1 MNRVRTEL
9 RSRSPIWWVA
19 AFAGV
24 AIFALDL
31 VGHLTQPN
39 IQDTGVWIFLD
50 TKLAALIAAGLW
62 IWGWRVR
69 LIGLLLFGWAIA
81 VLAGDLMN
89 VYPDSRSV
97 ATFGL
102 LVYWT
107 GANIFFLHMAFAYP
121 TGRLGRHWPTRLLLI
136 GFVYVGSV
144 ITVIPWLLF
153 QDGRGCADCRP
164 RATSYFFVGH
174 SVSWL
179 DDWNL
184 FWVYWSWVA
193 LAPVFVWL
201 IWRRFRMTSKGGRRT
216 VWPFLTAF
224 SLAFADLV
232 IWSIDGGFG
241 SGGSLDPYLTY
252 GDISTAWLVV
262 LGAVSGVLVTR
273 RARGVVGNLVVELGR
288 AAPGGVRDALA
299 RAIGDPTLEL
309 ALWVP
314 QKHGWVDEEGNE
326 VELPTGD
333 DRTVTLVGEKL
344 AAIIHDPVLLDQPSL
359 LEAAGSAARF
369 ALENERLQV
378 ELRAQLAELR
388 ESRARIVW
396 AGDEER
402 RRLERDLHDGAQQRL
417 LGLGMALQ
425 LLEPHLDKDAGPLL
439 EETETELQQALAEL
453 RELARG
459 IHPAVLTDQGLAA
472 ALKTL
477 AQRSPVPVELYACS
491 GRLPAPVETAAYFV
505 VSEALTNIVKYARAE
520 HAWVNVTR
528 NNGLVRIDV
537 RDDGIGG
544 ANPTAGSGLSG
555 LADRI
560 GALDG
565 QLEIESPA
573 GAGTHVAA
581 EIPCAR

>member
-1 MNRVRTEL
+1 MNRLQAEL
-9 RSRSPIWWVA
+9 RKPSPIWWVA
-19 AFAGV
+19 AFVGL

-39 IQDTGVWIFLD
+39 IQDTGVWVFLD
-50 TKLAALIAAGLW
+50 SKLAALIAAALW
-62 IWGWRVR
+62 VWGWRVR
-69 LIGLLLFGWAIA
+69 RLGVVMLCWAVG

-102 LVYWT
+102 LLFWT
-107 GANIFFLHMAFAYP
+107 GTNIFFFHLAYTYP
-121 TGRLGRHWPTRLLLI
+121 TGRLERHWPTRLLLI
-136 GFVYVGSV
+136 GFVYVGTV

-164 RATSYFFVGH
+164 RATSYLFVGH
-174 SVSWL
+174 GVSWL
-179 DDWNL
+179 ADWNL

-201 IWRRFRMTSKGGRRT
+201 IWRRCRMTSRGGRRT
-216 VWPFLTAF
+216 VWPFLIAYT
-224 SLAFADLV
+224 LAFVVAV
-232 IWSIDGGFG
+232 IWSVNGAFGPGGA
-241 SGGSLDPYLTY
+241 LDPY
-252 GDISTAWLVV
+252 ISYADVATGSLMV

-288 AAPGGVRDALA
+288 AGPGGVRAALA

-314 QKHGWVDEEGNE
+314 PKNGWVDEEGNQ

-333 DRTVTLVGEKL
+333 GRAVTLVGEKL

-359 LEAAGSAARF
+359 LEATGSAARF
-369 ALENERLQV
+369 ALENERLQA

-396 AGDEER
+396 AGDKER

-425 LLEPHLDKDAGPLL
+425 LLEPHLDEAAGPLL
-439 EETETELQQALAEL
+439 EETEAELRQALAEL

-477 AQRSPVPVELYACS
+477 AQRSPVPVELHACS
-491 GRLPAPVETAAYFV
+491 ERLPAPVETAAYFV
-505 VSEALTNIVKYARAE
+505 VSEALTNVAKYARAG

-528 NNGLVRIDV
+528 VDGHMRIDV

-544 ANPTAGSGLSG
+544 AHASVGSGLAG

-560 GALDG
+560 GVLDG
-565 QLEIESPA
+565 QLEIESPV
-573 GAGTHVAA
+573 GKGTNVAA